1 MYDQGEDGN
10 LVVNPKQAQI
20 VKRIYSLFLQGK
32 TYYAIAKQ
40 LTVEGISTPG
50 GKTKWRFSGV
60 QSILRNEK
68 YKGDSLLQKTYT
80 VDFLS
85 KKINVNEGEIPQYYV
100 ENNHKAIISHEMF
113 DLVRKEMLKHGTDD
127 KYNSCFYPFSSK
139 IKCGCSGNW
148 YGSKVWHSN
157 SKYRKVVWQCNHK
170 FDNDERCNTPHL
182 YEDDIKAAFLS
193 VANQLLSC
201 KDSVIANVEEMM
213 AVILDTTALE
223 KEQDEL
229 LEETQ
234 LISEMVQAAIRE
246 NATVALDQTEYQKRY
261 DSLST
266 KFDKSKARLEQ
277 VMDNLQQ
284 MQLQRAEYESFLKTF
299 KQLPDSLEEFS
310 IDSWNSLVEYAT
322 VYSADDIRFT
332 FKNDQES
339 KE

>member
-1 MYDQGEDGN
+1 MPLQN
-10 LVVNPKQAQI
+10 N
-20 VKRIYSLFLQGK
+20 SLSKEFLHLEEKPNGDSQ
-32 TYYAIAKQ
+32 
-40 LTVEGISTPG
+40 
-50 GKTKWRFSGV
+50 GV